1 MSHYCRR
8 LGRLPSRSCAKF
20 VGSSLRAHLFVKEGA
35 RQAFHSRSSA
45 NLHFVL
51 PQPFSRYFCLLGP
64 PNRCR
69 FYAAR
74 RRRSNNHKHRHCG
87 IATPLFLW
95 PGNALPYP
103 AVHKAHKAPA
113 SWRRRIRLRYQTRA
127 VNATALF
134 DTPKRRTV
142 STAPR
147 HSKSSKS
154 NVRAAIF
161 HERTPEKDLQ
171 IG

>member
-1 MSHYCRR
+1 MTRYCRR

-35 RQAFHSRSSA
+35 CQAFHSRSSA

-87 IATPLFLW
+87 IVTPLFLY
-95 PGNALPYP
+95 GP
-103 AVHKAHKAPA
+103 ATRCHIPQCTKHTKRQPRGVVA
-113 SWRRRIRLRYQTRA
+113 SVFGIKPDERLMPLRFLTRA
-127 VNATALF
+127 SAVQFQQHPA
-134 DTPKRRTV
+134 TPKVLNRM
-142 STAPR
+142 
-147 HSKSSKS
+147 
-154 NVRAAIF
+154 
-161 HERTPEKDLQ
+161 
-171 IG
+171 